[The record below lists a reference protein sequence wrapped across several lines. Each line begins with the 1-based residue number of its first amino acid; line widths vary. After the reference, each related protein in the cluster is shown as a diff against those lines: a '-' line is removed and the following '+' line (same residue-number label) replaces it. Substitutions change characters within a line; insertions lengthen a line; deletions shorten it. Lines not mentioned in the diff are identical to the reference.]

1 MFIKKTIVRVN
12 TLTDCWT
19 CFMKLYE
26 SICCMSKCSRRGWK
40 RIWCFQVYK
49 NQKETLYIAS
59 CNLLLYFFEFFLFY
73 FSFLDQKSL
82 YKPHSKLH
90 TLHWSLKFAERS
102 QILAYLI
109 TCCWKKKQLSGVV
122 FFFFI
127 FIILVFFPLKKKLVF
142 SLPYERRERKTNTCN
157 TYLVKHGR

>member
-1 MFIKKTIVRVN
+1 M
-12 TLTDCWT
+12 
-19 CFMKLYE
+19 LYE
-26 SICCMSKCSRRGWK
+26 QMQSQRMKENIMFSD
-40 RIWCFQVYK
+40 I
-49 NQKETLYIAS
+49 QKSERDSLYCKLQSLTI
-59 CNLLLYFFEFFLFY
+59 FFEFFPFY

-109 TCCWKKKQLSGVV
+109 TCCWRKKQLSGVV